1 MTKENQL
8 GDIINSSNLKNN
20 KESSSQRLQVFYFL
34 VTDIWRRFCE
44 EHTDL
49 LDRTF
54 EEYALLLKSD
64 VEKLEDV
71 LKEKQEIIKR
81 INFLEEARSR
91 VIIDLNLLLKENN
104 QKEVESVSELISVMQ
119 SFEEQ
124 NDTRHLFRFNQLLID
139 VIEKIQ
145 EQNKKN
151 QLFLNKAINNLREIR
166 EEAMGV
172 KSYSTYNKKG
182 FSTAKQAR

>member
-1 MTKENQL
+1 MANNNQIN
-8 GDIINSSNLKNN
+8 DIISSKGKDLDG
-20 KESSSQRLQVFYFL
+20 QRLQVIYFQ

-49 LDRTF
+49 LDKTF
-54 EEYALLLKSD
+54 EEYALLLKSEVD
-64 VEKLEDV
+64 QLEEI

-81 INFLEEARSR
+81 ISFLDEARSR
-91 VIIDLNLLLKENN
+91 VITDLNSYLSEHN

-119 SFEEQ
+119 KFEEK
-124 NDTRHLFRFNQLLID
+124 NETRHLFRFNELLID

-182 FSTAKQAR
+182 FSTAKQTR

>member
-1 MTKENQL
+1 MANNDQIGDILNSKENEL
-8 GDIINSSNLKNN
+8 
-20 KESSSQRLQVFYFL
+20 ESQKLQVLYFQ

-49 LDRTF
+49 LDKTF

-64 VEKLEDV
+64 VEKLEDI

-81 INFLEEARSR
+81 ISFLEEARSR
-91 VIIDLNLLLKENN
+91 VITDLNAFLKNHN
-104 QKEVESVSELISVMQ
+104 QKEVESVSELIRVMQ
-119 SFEEQ
+119 KFEEL
-124 NDTRHLFRFNQLLID
+124 NETRHLFRFNELLID

-145 EQNKKN
+145 QQNKKN

-172 KSYSTYNKKG
+172 KSYSTYNQKG
-182 FSTAKQAR
+182 FSTAKQTR